1 MLSANNKR
9 KCMGIVWLITF
20 NVVLYILNILLLNDL
35 NTSHQKKGD
44 DLKELNNSRKLLVYN
59 SL

>member
-20 NVVLYILNILLLNDL
+20 NVVLYILNILLLKWFKYI
-35 NTSHQKKGD
+35 TSKKRGWF
-44 DLKELNNSRKLLVYN
+44 KTTQQ
-59 SL
+59 